1 MYTLLSGLYTYLTEK
16 VQYQVLLLGLDYAG
30 KTTFKEQCEFIYS
43 GNVKKI
49 DSLQG
54 IEANSNSR
62 LYGGWV
68 IVGGGDGKSMRSRIE
83 EKTSPTVGLNIGK
96 IETGRV
102 KLLLWDLGGQEGLRQ
117 LWHNYF
123 AEAHAVIFIVD
134 STDVERL
141 REAKEILDTL
151 LEDPKL
157 KGAPFLILA
166 NKQDVPGALGESAI
180 TKVLNMERSS
190 TGMPQKNK
198 LKPKTAIADGEK
210 KKAIKPLP
218 EKRETKIDIASNARR
233 IQGVSALKGTNVKQA
248 IDWILSVIPTCS
260 RTSRIKLESV

>member
-43 GNVKKI
+43 
-49 DSLQG
+49 
-54 IEANSNSR
+54 
-62 LYGGWV
+62 
-68 IVGGGDGKSMRSRIE
+68 GGGDGKSMRSRIE

-198 LKPKTAIADGEK
+198 LKPKTTIADGEK

>member
-30 KTTFKEQCEFIYS
+30 KTTFKEQCECIYT
-43 GNVKKI
+43 
-49 DSLQG
+49 
-54 IEANSNSR
+54 
-62 LYGGWV
+62 
-68 IVGGGDGKSMRSRIE
+68 GGGEGKGMHSRIE
-83 EKTSPTVGLNIGK
+83 RKTSPTVGLNIGK

-117 LWHNYF
+117 IWHNYF

-141 REAKEILDTL
+141 REAREILDSL

-166 NKQDVPGALGESAI
+166 NKQDAPGALGESAI
-180 TKVLNMERSS
+180 AKELSIDKDSVRN
-190 TGMPQKNK
+190 PQK
-198 LKPKTAIADGEK
+198 LKTTTLLDGEK
-210 KKAIKPLP
+210 KKDMDPPAD
-218 EKRETKIDIASNARR
+218 KRDTKIDIDHVQAPSVRR
-233 IQGVSALKGTNVKQA
+233 MQAVSALKGTNVKQA
-248 IDWILSVIPTCS
+248 VDWILSVIPTCS